1 LNNNLQ
7 TTTQN
12 RDQDHHWARR
22 VDFFA
27 LASWLS
33 LGVWLAVISFL
44 LYGVDFRGYY
54 AAAQV
59 LLSGGNPYDYHQ
71 VAPVLLRIT
80 GEMGNN
86 PYYYPPWFA
95 WLFTPLVLL
104 PFQIA
109 RAVWMGF
116 NLVVWNLGLW
126 NLGKIVKWPAR
137 GWRLYALYGLATFSL
152 AWITWRYEQAGIL
165 IFAILVALIVAVEKE
180 RWTWAGF
187 WMALLLIK
195 PNITL
200 IVVIGLSL
208 WLIRRHQWRPVLTM
222 VLWLGIL
229 LAVSTWITPDWYQP
243 FFEEGFGQ
251 GLTVVLDGPE
261 NVVALRINTTL
272 PDWLG
277 TLGVASQLRA
287 PIYGLAAAAGIIV
300 FLIIIWYSQS
310 FLQVM
315 SISLLVS
322 YALTPYAMQYDN
334 PALVIVVFW
343 ALAVCSRSPMG
354 TRVAILL
361 AGFVFSVIFWQQ
373 NISWAYWMVV
383 GSVALGAWA
392 IVTEKR
398 YSKERAGIS
407 SNS

>member
-1 LNNNLQ
+1 M
-7 TTTQN
+7 
-12 RDQDHHWARR
+12 
-22 VDFFA
+22 
-27 LASWLS
+27 
-33 LGVWLAVISFL
+33 ISFL

-398 YSKERAGIS
+398 YSKERAGIP